1 MNEMVFKKALKKLY
15 ELYGENVDPQI
26 LSRFYTEKSYL
37 ESSPDIDFFDMLSVL
52 RSKAKKAG
60 EHMFVRGTYSSSF
73 IAYLL
78 GITEEN
84 TLPFHYY
91 CKNCR
96 RIELNNENA
105 FPWDMPNKL
114 CGCGEIMNPDGF
126 NIPFEMHISNLKKPR
141 ANIVVSNSFLGDVK
155 EIISETMSVRHKLLY
170 FADENDRM
178 QIALTEKGGDDNSEA
193 RIEEVGKYISVPYIT
208 VIPSKILDRVRSLE
222 ANTGVL
228 TDNVPY
234 KGGKAKELLLSG
246 ITADIP
252 YVSNER
258 MVEAIR
264 SNRPKNLFEF
274 SKLFGAMH
282 GTNTYVGYKKISEKF
297 NVTMIDIPMYRDDLF
312 LDLVERMNAYGIVD
326 IGLALYLT
334 ELVCKGRAEENKE
347 FIEAILTY
355 LGFPP
360 FYINYVI
367 NVKYMFHKAH
377 SITLIKYSLIFAWY
391 KLNFPLEYKKVIK
404 GVSDEQ

>member
-1 MNEMVFKKALKKLY
+1 MNEMFFKKALKKLY

-37 ESSPDIDFFDMLSVL
+37 ESSPDIEFFDMLSFL
-52 RSKAKKAG
+52 RSKAKKSG

-84 TLPFHYY
+84 PLPFHYY

-105 FPWDMPNKL
+105 FPWDIPNKPCS
-114 CGCGEIMNPDGF
+114 CGKIMKPDGF
-126 NIPFEMHISNLKKPR
+126 NIPFEIHIPNLKKPK
-141 ANIVVSNSFLGDVK
+141 ANIVVSKSFHGAVK

-178 QIALTEKGGDDNSEA
+178 QIAFAEKGSDDNSEA

-208 VIPSKILDRVRSLE
+208 VIPSNILDRVRSLE
-222 ANTGVL
+222 AKTGVL

-234 KGGKAKELLLSG
+234 KDEKAKELLLSG
-246 ITADIP
+246 ITAGIP

-264 SNRPKNLFEF
+264 SNWPMNLFEF

-282 GTNTYVGYKKISEKF
+282 GTNTYVGYKKISEEF
-297 NVTMIDIPMYRDDLF
+297 NIDMIDIPMYRDDLF
-312 LDLVERMNAYGIVD
+312 LDLVERTNSYGIVD

-391 KLNFPLEYKKVIK
+391 KLNFPLEYKKIIK
-404 GVSDEQ
+404 GVSDER